1 MIKISHQIRT
11 GLFGLTFLFSGLAQA
26 QSVQAYHVPSSRGGY
41 CKDILVRNLSSRR
54 LAVTVHYTVKGAD
67 GSSDSGSLRFPAAVA
82 MNDAWGYSSDGL
94 VPGQEAKQWI
104 MGLPIDC
111 NVNRTVSVT
120 SYDIYDVTAH
130 NERAKQA
137 EDAEHAE
144 RRALGTM
151 IDNWNK
157 KAERQKQVRRE
168 QMKER
173 SAKAWEEEARK
184 REQIEADRPC
194 TQLGQYCDRRL
205 IKNLPPP
212 TVNYGTQDAHE
223 RAVAEQRSR
232 QAQEQ
237 QQLDRDARIRE
248 AEIAKEHAVREA
260 ERQSQAQAQAAR
272 AQAEWKAQQAAAQR
286 AAQAAYERQQAEA
299 AAERRRQEQ
308 WQQQVN
314 LTSSLL
320 QGSIQNSENA
330 LAASRA
336 QLNETV
342 TTYDTEDK
350 ALADIIAKAK
360 AAAQNKK

>member
-1 MIKISHQIRT
+1 VIKISHQIRT

-137 EDAEHAE
+137 EDAGHAE

-151 IDNWNK
+151 IDNWNNEGK
-157 KAERQKQVRRE
+157 QRKQERDAQKRAEAARLAEEEKRRKQQEYRQTMERQMESARRDGEKTMGEIQAWRARQEAEHQAERQRIQAEMARGQAERE
-168 QMKER
+168 AYNREAQ
-173 SAKAWEEEARK
+173 AKA
-184 REQIEADRPC
+184 
-194 TQLGQYCDRRL
+194 T
-205 IKNLPPP
+205 
-212 TVNYGTQDAHE
+212 
-223 RAVAEQRSR
+223 
-232 QAQEQ
+232 
-237 QQLDRDARIRE
+237 
-248 AEIAKEHAVREA
+248 
-260 ERQSQAQAQAAR
+260 R
-272 AQAEWKAQQAAAQR
+272 AQAEWQAQQAAAQR
-286 AAQAAYERQQAEA
+286 AAQAEQARQAALAAERA
-299 AAERRRQEQ
+299 AKERRRQEQ

-342 TTYDTEDK
+342 STYDTEDK

-360 AAAQNKK
+360 ATAQNKK